1 MSGLCA
7 PATTLQHA
15 LQGVTHWAAAAH
27 GRSAPHGITPRNPNS
42 SPLEWAPMLRVA
54 LSDTRHAI
62 RAVQLAILDTS
73 GIPLMRLQVHQL
85 RGHRRT

>member
-1 MSGLCA
+1 
-7 PATTLQHA
+7 
-15 LQGVTHWAAAAH
+15 
-27 GRSAPHGITPRNPNS
+27 
-42 SPLEWAPMLRVA
+42 MLRVA